1 MSYPLLTPR
10 LSIEP
15 LSKKDIATFVAYRQD
30 PEIARYQG
38 WDTSYS
44 EQQAAEL
51 LDSQFEVLLP
61 APDQWLQLAIHDL
74 ATGDLLGDLALHTLG
89 AEKLSFEI
97 GFTLAKAN
105 HGKGFAKEA
114 VGRLIKF
121 LFNEVNANSI
131 VANSDERNLSAIGL
145 LRSLNF
151 DHSPEK
157 SWTEDFKN
165 ELVTVDQ
172 FEITSISKKIT

>member
-1 MSYPLLTPR
+1 MTYPLLTPR

-15 LSKKDIATFVAYRQD
+15 LSKKDLATFIAYRQD

-61 APDQWLQLAIHDL
+61 GPDQWLQLAIHDL
-74 ATGDLLGDLALHTLG
+74 ASGELLGDLALHSLDS
-89 AEKLSFEI
+89 EKSSFEI

-105 HGKGFAKEA
+105 HGNGFAKEA
-114 VGRLIKF
+114 VGRIIQF
-121 LFNEVNANSI
+121 LFDEVNAKSI
-131 VANSDERNLSAIGL
+131 VANCDQRNLSAIGL

-151 DHSPEK
+151 EHKLEK
-157 SWTEDFKN
+157 TWTEEFKN
-165 ELVTVDQ
+165 ELVTVHH
-172 FEITSISKKIT
+172 FEINKNETNL